1 VTLGRREERV
11 LLVSM
16 PFGALERPS
25 LALGLL
31 TAHCRRADVACST
44 EYLNML
50 YAERVGVE
58 EYLWLTTTVPYT
70 AFAGDWLF
78 AEALHGP
85 RPEADAE
92 YVDDVLVK
100 TWRQTESDVA
110 RLRRARVQVEPFLD
124 DCLSAVDWD
133 EQTFVGFTSIFQQ
146 NIASLAFAARIK
158 KEHPHLTIAFGGA
171 NWEDAMGVAL
181 LRQYPFVDLAFS
193 GEADQSFPAVLAARA
208 AGLPVDGIVGV
219 TAAGS
224 PRRRAP
230 AAATGVARLD
240 DVPYP
245 DFDAF
250 FDRRSVGVVSGVR
263 PTLLVETARGCWWGE
278 RSHCTFCGLNGATM
292 TFRSKSPER
301 VVEEFTH
308 LRDRY
313 GVRSFSVV
321 DDILDMQYFK
331 TVVPMLA
338 EADLGLDL
346 FWEIKANLTAHHVR
360 QLRDAGVIWVQP
372 GVESLNDHVLDL
384 MRKGTTA
391 FKNIELLKWCK
402 EYGVKPLWNFL
413 YGFPGETADDYAES
427 IELIH
432 SIWHLD
438 APTGYGPVRL
448 DRFSPYHQDPEGFG
462 MTNVRPMAPF
472 TILYPF
478 DVETVME
485 IAYYFEFDYAD
496 GRVGDTFAHEAVE
509 LVRTW
514 MNEQWRG
521 MLSMQARRDGSLF
534 LEDTRQTISE
544 TPRTALLRDW
554 KAAVY
559 LECDRAQTSR
569 ALAELPQVEDAGV
582 SEDELETFLG
592 RCVDNRLM
600 VRSERAW
607 LAVAVHTPAREK
619 AAVRRPRQAKN
630 FATQM
635 S

>member
-1 VTLGRREERV
+1 
-11 LLVSM
+11 
-16 PFGALERPS
+16 
-25 LALGLL
+25 
-31 TAHCRRADVACST
+31 VAS
-44 EYLNML
+44 
-50 YAERVGVE
+50 
-58 EYLWLTTTVPYT
+58 
-70 AFAGDWLF
+70 
-78 AEALHGP
+78 
-85 RPEADAE
+85 
-92 YVDDVLVK
+92 
-100 TWRQTESDVA
+100 
-110 RLRRARVQVEPFLD
+110 
-124 DCLSAVDWD
+124 
-133 EQTFVGFTSIFQQ
+133 
-146 NIASLAFAARIK
+146 
-158 KEHPHLTIAFGGA
+158 
-171 NWEDAMGVAL
+171 
-181 LRQYPFVDLAFS
+181 
-193 GEADQSFPAVLAARA
+193 
-208 AGLPVDGIVGV
+208 GV
-219 TAAGS
+219 T
-224 PRRRAP
+224 
-230 AAATGVARLD
+230 
-240 DVPYP
+240 
-245 DFDAF
+245 
-250 FDRRSVGVVSGVR
+250 

-292 TFRSKSPER
+292 TFRSKSPDR

-331 TVVPMLA
+331 SVVPMLA
-338 EADLGLDL
+338 EAELGLEL
-346 FWEIKANLTAHHVR
+346 FWEIKANLTARHVR
-360 QLRDAGVIWVQP
+360 ELRDAGVIWVQP

-496 GRVGDTFAHEAVE
+496 DRVGDTFAHDAVE

-534 LEDTRQTISE
+534 IEDTRQTIAA
-544 TPRTALLRDW
+544 TPRTALLRNW

-559 LECDRAQTSR
+559 LECDRAQTFR
-569 ALAELPQVEDAGV
+569 ALAELPKVERARV
-582 SEDELETFLG
+582 SEDELETFLE

-600 VRSERAW
+600 VRSDRSW
-607 LAVAVHTPAREK
+607 LAVAVHAPAREK
-619 AAVRRPRQAKN
+619 AAVRRSRQAKN

>member
-1 VTLGRREERV
+1 
-11 LLVSM
+11 M

-31 TAHCRRADVACST
+31 TAHCRRADVACGT

-58 EYLWLTTTVPYT
+58 EYLWLTSTVPYT

-92 YVDDVLVK
+92 YVDEVLVK
-100 TWRQTESDVA
+100 TWRQTESDVS
-110 RLRRARVQVEPFLD
+110 RLRRARAQVEPFLD
-124 DCLSAVDWD
+124 DCLSAVAWE
-133 EQTFVGFTSIFQQ
+133 EQTLVGFTSIFQQ
-146 NIASLAFAARIK
+146 NIASLALAARIK
-158 KEHPHLTIAFGGA
+158 EEHPHLTIAFGGA
-171 NWEDAMGVAL
+171 NWEEAMGVAL
-181 LRQYPFVDLAFS
+181 LKQYPFVDLAFS

-208 AGLPVDGIVGV
+208 AGLPVDGIAGV

-224 PRRRAP
+224 RRKRLP
-230 AAATGVARLD
+230 AAAVGVARLD

-250 FDRRSVGVVSGVR
+250 FDQRSVGVASGVT

-292 TFRSKSPER
+292 TFRSKSPDR

-331 TVVPMLA
+331 SVVPMLA
-338 EADLGLDL
+338 EAELGLEL
-346 FWEIKANLTAHHVR
+346 FWEIKANLTARHVR
-360 QLRDAGVIWVQP
+360 ELRDAGVIWVQP

-496 GRVGDTFAHEAVE
+496 DRVGDTFAHDAVE

-534 LEDTRQTISE
+534 IEDTRQTIAA
-544 TPRTALLRDW
+544 TPRTALLRNW

-559 LECDRAQTSR
+559 LECDRAQTFR
-569 ALAELPQVEDAGV
+569 ALAELPKVERARV
-582 SEDELETFLG
+582 SEDELETFLE

-600 VRSERAW
+600 VRSDRSW
-607 LAVAVHTPAREK
+607 LAVAVHAPAREK
-619 AAVRRPRQAKN
+619 AAVRRSRQAKN

>member
-1 VTLGRREERV
+1 
-11 LLVSM
+11 M

-31 TAHCRRADVACST
+31 AAHCRRADVACST

-58 EYLWLTTTVPYT
+58 EYLWLTSTVPYT

-78 AEALHGP
+78 AEALHGR
-85 RPEADAE
+85 RPEADTE
-92 YVDDVLVK
+92 YVDGVLVK

-110 RLRRARVQVEPFLD
+110 RLRRARAQVESFLD
-124 DCLSAVDWD
+124 DCLSAVDW
-133 EQTFVGFTSIFQQ
+133 EKQTFVGFTSIFQQ

-158 KEHPHLTIAFGGA
+158 EEHPHLTIAFGGA
-171 NWEDAMGVAL
+171 NWEEAMGVAL

-208 AGLPVDGIVGV
+208 AGLPVDEIAGV

-224 PRRRAP
+224 PRRRAT

-250 FDRRSVGVVSGVR
+250 FDRRSTGAVSGVT

-331 TVVPMLA
+331 TVVPLLA
-338 EADLGLDL
+338 EAELGVDL

-534 LEDTRQTISE
+534 IEDTRQTIAA

-559 LECDRAQTSR
+559 LECDRAQTFR
-569 ALAELPQVEDAGV
+569 ALTELPEVEDAGV

-600 VRSERAW
+600 VRSERSW
-607 LAVAVHTPAREK
+607 LAVAVHAPAREQ

>member
-1 VTLGRREERV
+1 
-11 LLVSM
+11 M

-31 TAHCRRADVACST
+31 TAHCRRADVACGT

-58 EYLWLTTTVPYT
+58 EYLWLTSTVPYT
-70 AFAGDWLF
+70 AFAGDWLY

-92 YVDDVLVK
+92 YVDEVLVK
-100 TWRQTESDVA
+100 TWRQTESDVS
-110 RLRRARVQVEPFLD
+110 RLRRARAQVEPFLD
-124 DCLSAVDWD
+124 DCLSAVAWE
-133 EQTFVGFTSIFQQ
+133 EQTLVGFTSIFQQ
-146 NIASLAFAARIK
+146 NIASLALAARIK
-158 KEHPHLTIAFGGA
+158 EEHPHLTIAFGGA
-171 NWEDAMGVAL
+171 NWEEAMGVAL
-181 LRQYPFVDLAFS
+181 LKQYPFVDLAFS

-208 AGLPVDGIVGV
+208 AGLPVDGIAGV

-224 PRRRAP
+224 RRKRLP
-230 AAATGVARLD
+230 AAAVGVARLD

-250 FDRRSVGVVSGVR
+250 FDQRSAGVASGVT

-292 TFRSKSPER
+292 TFRSKSPDR

-331 TVVPMLA
+331 SVVPMLA
-338 EADLGLDL
+338 EAELGLEL
-346 FWEIKANLTAHHVR
+346 FWEIKANLTARHVR
-360 QLRDAGVIWVQP
+360 ELRDAGVIWVQP

-496 GRVGDTFAHEAVE
+496 DRVGDTFAHDAVE

-534 LEDTRQTISE
+534 IEDTRQTIAA
-544 TPRTALLRDW
+544 TPRTALLRNW

-559 LECDRAQTSR
+559 LECDRAQTFR
-569 ALAELPQVEDAGV
+569 ALAELPKVERARV
-582 SEDELETFLG
+582 SEDELETFLE

-600 VRSERAW
+600 VRSDRSW
-607 LAVAVHTPAREK
+607 LAVAVHAPAREK
-619 AAVRRPRQAKN
+619 AAVRRSRQAKN

>member
-1 VTLGRREERV
+1 MT
-11 LLVSM
+11 
-16 PFGALERPS
+16 
-25 LALGLL
+25 
-31 TAHCRRADVACST
+31 
-44 EYLNML
+44 
-50 YAERVGVE
+50 
-58 EYLWLTTTVPYT
+58 
-70 AFAGDWLF
+70 
-78 AEALHGP
+78 
-85 RPEADAE
+85 
-92 YVDDVLVK
+92 
-100 TWRQTESDVA
+100 
-110 RLRRARVQVEPFLD
+110 
-124 DCLSAVDWD
+124 
-133 EQTFVGFTSIFQQ
+133 
-146 NIASLAFAARIK
+146 
-158 KEHPHLTIAFGGA
+158 
-171 NWEDAMGVAL
+171 
-181 LRQYPFVDLAFS
+181 
-193 GEADQSFPAVLAARA
+193 
-208 AGLPVDGIVGV
+208 
-219 TAAGS
+219 
-224 PRRRAP
+224 
-230 AAATGVARLD
+230 
-240 DVPYP
+240 
-245 DFDAF
+245 
-250 FDRRSVGVVSGVR
+250 

-338 EADLGLDL
+338 EAELGLEL
-346 FWEIKANLTAHHVR
+346 FWEIKANLTARHVR
-360 QLRDAGVIWVQP
+360 ELRDAGVIWVQP

-496 GRVGDTFAHEAVE
+496 DRVGDTFAHDAVE

-521 MLSMQARRDGSLF
+521 HALDAGAPRRLALHRGHAADDRRRRRGRRCCATGRRPSTSSAIARRRSARSPSF
-534 LEDTRQTISE
+534 RRSSARES
-544 TPRTALLRDW
+544 PRTSSRRSSS
-554 KAAVY
+554 AASTT
-559 LECDRAQTSR
+559 A
-569 ALAELPQVEDAGV
+569 
-582 SEDELETFLG
+582 
-592 RCVDNRLM
+592 
-600 VRSERAW
+600 
-607 LAVAVHTPAREK
+607 
-619 AAVRRPRQAKN
+619 
-630 FATQM
+630 
-635 S
+635 

>member
-1 VTLGRREERV
+1 
-11 LLVSM
+11 M

-31 TAHCRRADVACST
+31 TAHCRRADVACSA

-50 YAERVGVE
+50 FAERIGID
-58 EYLWLTTTVPYT
+58 EYLWLSSTVPYT

-85 RPEADAE
+85 RPEADAK
-92 YVDDVLVK
+92 YVDEVLVK
-100 TWRQTESDVA
+100 TWLQTESDVA
-110 RLRRARVQVEPFLD
+110 RLRRVRAQVEPFLD
-124 DCLSAVDWD
+124 DCLAAVDWA
-133 EQTFVGFTSIFQQ
+133 EQTLVGFTSIFQQ
-146 NIASLAFAARIK
+146 NIASLALAARIK
-158 KEHPHLTIAFGGA
+158 EEHPHLTIAFGGA
-171 NWEDAMGVAL
+171 NWEEAMGVAL
-181 LRQYPFVDLAFS
+181 LKQYPFVDLAFS

-208 AGLPVDGIVGV
+208 AGLPADGIAGV
-219 TAAGS
+219 TTAGS
-224 PRRRAP
+224 PRKRTP
-230 AAATGVARLD
+230 AATGVARLD

-250 FDRRSVGVVSGVR
+250 FDRRSVGVVSGVT

-338 EADLGLDL
+338 EAELGLDL
-346 FWEIKANLTAHHVR
+346 FWEIKANLTARHVR

-448 DRFSPYHQDPEGFG
+448 DRFSPYHQDPDGFG
-462 MTNVRPMAPF
+462 MTKVRPMTPF

-496 GRVGDTFAHEAVE
+496 DRVADTFAHDAVE

-514 MNEQWRG
+514 MNEQARG

-534 LEDTRQTISE
+534 IEDTRQTISE
-544 TPRTALLRDW
+544 TPRTALLRGW
-554 KAAVY
+554 KASVY
-559 LECDRAQTSR
+559 LECDRAQTLR
-569 ALAELPQVEDAGV
+569 ALAELPKVERARV
-582 SEDELETFLG
+582 SEDELETFLE

-600 VRSERAW
+600 VRSDRSW
-607 LAVAVHTPAREK
+607 LAVAVHAPAREK
-619 AAVRRPRQAKN
+619 AVAPRPRQAKN